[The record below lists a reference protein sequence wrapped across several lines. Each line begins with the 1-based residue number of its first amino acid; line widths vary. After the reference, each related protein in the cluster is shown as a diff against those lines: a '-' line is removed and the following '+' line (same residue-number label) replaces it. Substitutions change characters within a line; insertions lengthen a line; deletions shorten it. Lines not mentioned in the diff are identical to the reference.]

1 MQFQIEGQSKLINAE
16 LIYNKGAGD
25 LLFEIDGNKFEL
37 KILKSKSDEFEF
49 ILGNTFHHAKILSST
64 ETKHKILLDGIIIEI
79 KKHSKITEII
89 EKSLKAKGTV
99 SRINNITS
107 QIPGRVV
114 KVSVSPGDKIKE
126 GDSILVL
133 ESMKMQIA
141 VKSSKDGIVKE
152 IKVKEGSTV
161 SRNEVVAIID

>member
-16 LIYNKGAGD
+16 LIYNKGGGD
-25 LLFEIDGNKFEL
+25 LLFEIDGKKYNL

-49 ILGNTFHHAKILSST
+49 ILENTFHYVKILSST
-64 ETKHKILLDGIIIEI
+64 ETKYKLLIDGVPIEI
-79 KKHSKITEII
+79 KKQSKITEII

-99 SRINNITS
+99 SRANNVTS

-114 KVSVSPGDKIKE
+114 KISVSTGDTLKE
-126 GDSILVL
+126 GDPIVVL

-141 VKSSKDGIVKE
+141 IKSNKDGIVKE
-152 IKVKEGSTV
+152 IKVEEGSTV

>member
-1 MQFQIEGQSKLINAE
+1 MQFQIEGESKLINAE

-25 LLFEIDGNKFEL
+25 LLFEIDGKKYDL

-49 ILGNTFHHAKILSST
+49 ILENKFHHAKILSST
-64 ETKHKILLDGIIIEI
+64 ETKYKLFIDGIVVEI
-79 KKHSKITEII
+79 KKQSKITEII

-99 SRINNITS
+99 SRVNNIVS

-114 KVSVSPGDKIKE
+114 KVSVSTDDKIKE

-141 VKSSKDGIVKE
+141 VKSNKDGIVKE

>member
-16 LIYNKGAGD
+16 LIYNKGGGD
-25 LLFEIDGNKFEL
+25 LLFEIDGKKYNL

-49 ILGNTFHHAKILSST
+49 ILENTFHYVKILSST
-64 ETKHKILLDGIIIEI
+64 ETKYKLLIDGVIIEI
-79 KKHSKITEII
+79 KKQSKITEII

-99 SRINNITS
+99 SRANNVTS

-114 KVSVSPGDKIKE
+114 KLSVSTGDTIKE
-126 GDSILVL
+126 GDPIVVL
-133 ESMKMQIA
+133 ESMKMQVAI
-141 VKSSKDGIVKE
+141 KSNKDGIVKD

>member
-1 MQFQIEGQSKLINAE
+1 MQFQIEGRPELINAE

-25 LLFEIDGNKFEL
+25 FLFEIDGKEYNL
-37 KILKSKSDEFEF
+37 KILQSKSDEFEF
-49 ILGNTFHHAKILSST
+49 ILGNTFHHVKILSST
-64 ETKHKILLDGIIIEI
+64 ETKYKLFIDGVIIEI
-79 KKHSKITEII
+79 KKQSKITEII
-89 EKSLKAKGTV
+89 EKSLSAKGIV
-99 SRINNITS
+99 SRANTITS

-114 KVSVSPGDKIKE
+114 KVSVSKDDMIKE
-126 GDSILVL
+126 GDPILVL

-141 VKSSKDGIVKE
+141 IKSNKDGIVKE

>member
-1 MQFQIEGQSKLINAE
+1 MVV
-16 LIYNKGAGD
+16 
-25 LLFEIDGNKFEL
+25 
-37 KILKSKSDEFEF
+37 
-49 ILGNTFHHAKILSST
+49 
-64 ETKHKILLDGIIIEI
+64 EI
-79 KKHSKITEII
+79 KKQSKITEII

-99 SRINNITS
+99 SKINNISS

-114 KVSVSPGDKIKE
+114 KISVSPGDKIKE
-126 GDSILVL
+126 GDPILVL